1 MPQTVGRV
9 PGTKGFYACSI
20 SGDGVFLAGGGGGG
34 KVVLSRIVVPA
45 SGVFPFCPKIREP
58 AVADSGTFRP
68 VPPNRVLFNRTR
80 FLFFSPTFG
89 SWIRP

>member
-1 MPQTVGRV
+1 MSGGADFGVPQTVGRV

-58 AVADSGTFRP
+58 AIADSGTFRKLES
-68 VPPNRVLFNRTR
+68 VISFFPPTL
-80 FLFFSPTFG
+80 SQ
-89 SWIRP
+89 